1 MWFHFDRHGKYRG
14 YSTSPLFWIAA
25 ILIIGAL
32 ALAVGYQLFVLAP
45 ALALPALAIWAWT
58 WQIRKWRAQR
68 EQKLRAEQ
76 PQN

>member
-1 MWFHFDRHGKYRG
+1 MWFHFDRHGQYRG
-14 YSTSPLFWIAA
+14 FSTGPLFWIAA

-68 EQKLRAEQ
+68 EQKLRAGQ